1 MVDADPPCGCK
12 TAPVPRPAQ
21 LQSDRGNPRLKF
33 IDRYV
38 GIPVVATLGL
48 RRRLRRP
55 RLVPSSW
62 HTIGILLT
70 AGIGDTVVATGVL
83 NDLRAARPDARIVL
97 FVTANNASFARI
109 LTVPDAIVELPVRQ
123 VWSAVSAVRAEHCDV
138 ILDLS
143 AWRRFDAALASLSGA
158 AVTVGLRTTGQHRHL
173 GHDIVVDHR
182 REHEIENDRRLLEA
196 IGIES
201 TTPPNLAI
209 PAGAVSPLGSPY
221 VILHLWPG
229 GANFEVRSWP
239 IAKWRE
245 LAGQLQARGFEI
257 VLTGGPGDVAV
268 TQGLVD
274 GWTRDGITMHN
285 AAGGTWTESLMW
297 LGFAAGVISVNTGV
311 MHVGAALGTPTIALN
326 GPTSGARWGPI
337 GPLTRCVASPMIPD
351 GYLNLGFERD
361 DRYRDC
367 MDAISVDMVATTWDD
382 LRAEAVAAGRH

>member
-1 MVDADPPCGCK
+1 MVDPDPPCGCK
-12 TAPVPRPAQ
+12 NAPVPRPVQ

-38 GIPVVATLGL
+38 GIPVVAAFGL

-55 RLVPSSW
+55 RVVPSSW
-62 HTIGILLT
+62 NTIGILLT

-97 FVTANNASFARI
+97 FVTANNASFARM

-123 VWSAVSAVRAEHCDV
+123 VWSAVRAVRAEHCDV
-138 ILDLS
+138 ILDMS
-143 AWRRFDAALASLSGA
+143 AWRRFDAALANLSGA
-158 AVTVGLRTTGQHRHL
+158 AVTVGLRTPGQHRHL

-182 REHEIENDRRLLEA
+182 QDHEVENDRRLLEA

-201 TTPPNLAI
+201 PSAPKLSI
-209 PAGAVSPLGSPY
+209 PAGGVAPLESPY

-229 GANFEVRSWP
+229 GANFEERSWP
-239 IAKWRE
+239 IVKWRK
-245 LAGQLQARGFEI
+245 LAGLLQSRGFEI
-257 VLTGGPGDVAV
+257 VLTGGPGDVEV
-268 TQGLVD
+268 TQALVD
-274 GWTRDGITMHN
+274 AWGAEGITVHL
-285 AAGGTWTESLMW
+285 AAGGTWNESLIW

-311 MHVGAALGTPTIALN
+311 MHVGAALGTPTVAIN
-326 GPTSGARWGPI
+326 GPTSGRRWGPL
-337 GPLTRCVASPMIPD
+337 GPYARCVASPMVPD

-367 MDAISVDMVATTWDD
+367 MDAISVDAVAAAWDD
-382 LRAEAVAAGRH
+382 LHTEAVAAGRD